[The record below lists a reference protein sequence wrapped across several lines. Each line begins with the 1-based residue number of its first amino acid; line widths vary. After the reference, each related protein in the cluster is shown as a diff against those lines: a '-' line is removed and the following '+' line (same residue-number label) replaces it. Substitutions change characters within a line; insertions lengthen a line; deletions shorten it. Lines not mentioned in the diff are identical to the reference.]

1 VILLFSRYNIAEFTF
16 SEDYK
21 MDLVKLQQDGEYFLR
36 LFNGIA
42 DAVFISEC
50 GTDGSPGRYV
60 EVNDVA
66 CKMLQM
72 SRKHLL
78 TLSPYKINRVAI
90 EEVHAFKGILENL
103 QVTGKTLFKTEL
115 LSSDGRWV
123 PVEIGSQLF
132 ELEGKK
138 VYFSVARD
146 ITIRENYEASIRS
159 LVRST
164 VGLTGQECLDEIA
177 QNLCHWLDVDGAC
190 ITLLQGDQLEIKAS
204 YFAGDQPLP
213 IYLPVDFPPFRE
225 IMAGKFCFYPEN
237 VNSLFAET
245 EHKILQQISSF
256 IGCPMFGHDRQV
268 LGMVFAYSQRP
279 LQTVSHVEELLS
291 VIASRAATECERM
304 HYVRELSHREEMLRT
319 LFNSTAEAIIG
330 IDLIGKVEFCNPSA
344 VKILGYT
351 DEQDLIGKSFWQLIS
366 SKVSDSFD
374 SPANVCPFI
383 SSITTGE
390 KISSED
396 GFFTHRDGH
405 QIPVEY
411 WGHPMSRENQLVGGV
426 ITFIDVSRRKMLEKQ
441 LQHSQR
447 MEAIGTLTGGI
458 AHDFNNILTVISGYV
473 GLLQSQTADDPK
485 LLSKIK
491 KIGEA
496 AERGS
501 KLTHGL
507 LAYSRKKSEPST
519 PVDLNK
525 LILDIQEFFGR
536 VIGEGI
542 KKTLSLSERQL
553 IVLADYS
560 QLEQVLVNLATNARD
575 AMRDGGELKI
585 TTELTEIDR
594 SFCKMHGYGEPG
606 SYALI
611 QVADNGIGI
620 PKEIQQKIFDPFFTT
635 KDTGKGTGLG
645 LAMAWGVVKQH
656 KGYILVDSISGKG
669 SLFKIYLPLTNQ
681 PVADSIVS
689 SSTQLP
695 GGNETIL
702 LVEDDPL
709 VRESTN
715 SILSTVGYKVIAS
728 DCAESALTVLD
739 QQKNNIALIL
749 SDVVMPGIKGPEFY
763 QEIRKKTQ
771 IPVIFMSGYTFDSL
785 HEQGLFREEVTL
797 LNKPIQPIELLTE
810 IRETLDMVNL
820 P

>member
-1 VILLFSRYNIAEFTF
+1 MDIA
-16 SEDYK
+16 
-21 MDLVKLQQDGEYFLR
+21 KLKQDGEYFLR

-50 GTDGSPGRYV
+50 GIDGSPGRYI

-66 CKMLQM
+66 CEMLQM

-78 TLSPYKINRVAI
+78 TLSPYTINRVAI
-90 EEVHAFKGILENL
+90 EEVNAFKVILKDIKE
-103 QVTGKTLFKTEL
+103 TGKTLFRTDL
-115 LSSDGRWV
+115 LSQDGRWV

-132 ELEGKK
+132 ELDGEK

-146 ITIRENYEASIRS
+146 ITLRENYEASIQA

-164 VGLTGQECLDEIA
+164 VGLTGQECLDEIV

-190 ITLLQGDQLEIKAS
+190 ITLLQEEHLEIKAS
-204 YFAGDQPLP
+204 YFADEQHHPFQ
-213 IYLPVDFPPFRE
+213 LPVDFPPFRE
-225 IMAGKFCFYPEN
+225 IMGGKFCFYPEN
-237 VNSLFAET
+237 VNSLFANSD
-245 EHKILQQISSF
+245 HKVLQQISSF
-256 IGCPMFGHDRQV
+256 IGCPMLGHDRQV
-268 LGMVFAYSQRP
+268 LGMVCAHSQRP
-279 LQTVSHVEELLS
+279 MQSIPHVEELLS
-291 VIASRAATECERM
+291 VIASRAAAECERM

-319 LFNSTAEAIIG
+319 LFNSTAEAIVG
-330 IDLIGKVEFCNPSA
+330 IDLTGRIEFCNPSS
-344 VKILGYT
+344 VKILGY
-351 DEQDLIGKSFWQLIS
+351 DEEQDLIGKSFWQLIS
-366 SKVSDSFD
+366 STVSDDFD
-374 SPANVCPFI
+374 SSAKVCPFI
-383 SSITTGE
+383 SSITVGE

-396 GFFTHRDGH
+396 GFFTHRDGQ

-411 WGHPMSRENQLVGGV
+411 WGHPRNRDNQLVGGV
-426 ITFIDVSRRKMLEKQ
+426 ITFIDVSRRKTLEKQ

-473 GLLQSQTADDPK
+473 GLLESQISDNPK
-485 LLSKIK
+485 LLSKIQ

-525 LILDIQEFFGR
+525 LILDIQDFFGR
-536 VIGEGI
+536 VIGERI
-542 KKTLSLSERQL
+542 VKTLSLSKQQL
-553 IVLADYS
+553 IVLADSS
-560 QLEQVLVNLATNARD
+560 QVEQVLVNLATNARD

-594 SFCKMHGYGEPG
+594 SFCQMHGYGEPG
-606 SYALI
+606 RYALI

-645 LAMAWGVVKQH
+645 LAMVWGIVKQH
-656 KGYILVDSISGKG
+656 KGYILVESVLGKG

-681 PVADSIVS
+681 LVAKAIVT

-702 LVEDDPL
+702 LVEDDAL
-709 VRESTN
+709 VRESTY
-715 SILSTVGYKVIAS
+715 SILSTVGYQVIAS
-728 DCAESALTVLD
+728 DCAESALKVLD
-739 QQKNNIALIL
+739 QKKNDITLIL

-763 QEIRKKTQ
+763 QEVRKKTN
-771 IPVIFMSGYTFDSL
+771 IPVVFMSGYTFDSL

-810 IRETLDMVNL
+810 IREKLDMVNIS
-820 P
+820 

>member
-1 VILLFSRYNIAEFTF
+1 MDIA
-16 SEDYK
+16 
-21 MDLVKLQQDGEYFLR
+21 KLQQDGEYFLR

-50 GTDGSPGRYV
+50 GPDGSPGRYV

-66 CKMLQM
+66 CEMLQM
-72 SRKHLL
+72 GRNELL
-78 TLSPYKINRVAI
+78 ALSPYTINRIAL
-90 EEVHAFKGILENL
+90 EDSNAFKAILESI
-103 QVTGKTLFKTEL
+103 QETGNTLFKTDL
-115 LSSDGRWV
+115 LGSDGLWI

-132 ELEGKK
+132 ELDGKK

-146 ITIRENYEASIRS
+146 ITLRENYEASIQA

-190 ITLLQGDQLEIKAS
+190 ITLLQGDHLEVKAS
-204 YFAGDQPLP
+204 YFAEGQQPP
-213 IYLPVDFPPFRE
+213 FHLPVGFPPFRE
-225 IMAGKFCFYPEN
+225 IMGGQFCFYPEK
-237 VNSLFAET
+237 VNSLFPT
-245 EHKILQQISSF
+245 TDHKILQQISSF
-256 IGCPMFGHDRQV
+256 IGCPMLGHDRQV
-268 LGMVFAYSQRP
+268 LGMVCAHSHRP
-279 LQTVSHVEELLS
+279 LQSIPHIEELFS
-291 VIASRAATECERM
+291 VIASRAAAECERM
-304 HYVRELSHREEMLRT
+304 HYVRELSHSEEMLRT
-319 LFNSTAEAIIG
+319 LFNSTAEAIVG
-330 IDLIGKVEFCNPSA
+330 IDLTGTVEFCNPSA
-344 VKILGYT
+344 VKILGYAV
-351 DEQDLIGKSFWQLIS
+351 EQDLVGKSFWQLIS
-366 SKVSDSFD
+366 SKVSDDYD

-411 WGHPMSRENQLVGGV
+411 WGHPMSRDSQLVGGV
-426 ITFIDVSRRKMLEKQ
+426 ITFIDISRRKTLEKQ

-473 GLLQSQTADDPK
+473 GLLESQTADNPK

-525 LILDIQEFFGR
+525 LILDIQDFFGR
-536 VIGEGI
+536 VIGERI
-542 KKTLSLSERQL
+542 KKTLSLSKQQL
-553 IVLADYS
+553 VVLADSS
-560 QLEQVLVNLATNARD
+560 QIEQVLVNLATNARD
-575 AMRDGGELKI
+575 AMSDGGELKI
-585 TTELTEIDR
+585 STELTEIDR
-594 SFCKMHGYGEPG
+594 SFCQMHGYGEPG
-606 SYALI
+606 TYALI
-611 QVADNGIGI
+611 QVADSGVGI

-656 KGYILVDSISGKG
+656 KGYILVDSISVKG
-669 SLFKIYLPLTNQ
+669 SLFKIYLPLTYQ
-681 PVADSIVS
+681 PVADSTVS

-695 GGNETIL
+695 GGKETIL

-709 VRESTN
+709 VRESTS
-715 SILSTVGYKVIAS
+715 SILSTVGYQVIVS
-728 DCAESALTVLD
+728 DCAKSALKVLD
-739 QQKNNIALIL
+739 QNRNDLALIL

-797 LNKPIQPIELLTE
+797 LNKPIQPIELLTK
-810 IRETLDMVNL
+810 IRKQLDQVNL
-820 P
+820 SC